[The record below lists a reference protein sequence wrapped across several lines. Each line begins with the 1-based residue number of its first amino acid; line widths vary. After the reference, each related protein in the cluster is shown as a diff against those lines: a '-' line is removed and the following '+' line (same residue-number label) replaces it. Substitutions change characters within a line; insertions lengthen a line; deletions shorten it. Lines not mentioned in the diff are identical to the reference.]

1 MTGKV
6 PSDNSVHCEERLTL
20 ALIQYRKNRI
30 NYRLLFAQPRHLVR
44 RGWHRRMATFSAGQV
59 FGYERWTAN
68 KYGTQSWSIAVCC
81 AAVDRRVTRLPG
93 IQPGADVWL
102 HAPGK
107 TQVKRVFSAI
117 DAMKRVGLSPE
128 SVTEYRWRELHNCIV
143 SSGDPASLVA
153 SWT

>member
-1 MTGKV
+1 MTVKDRADVGV
-6 PSDNSVHCEERLTL
+6 YDAERLTL
-20 ALIQYRKNRI
+20 LLIQHRENRI
-30 NYRLLFAQPRHLVR
+30 NHRLLFGQPRYFIR
-44 RGWHRRMATFSAGQV
+44 RGWHRRMAAFQQDEV

-102 HAPGK
+102 HARGK
-107 TQVKRVFSAI
+107 KQVKRVFSAI
-117 DAMKRVGLSPE
+117 DAMEQSHLSPV
-128 SVTEYRWRELHNCIV
+128 SVNEYRWRELHNCIV
-143 SSGDPASLVA
+143 SGGDPASLVA